1 MKRLK
6 SYRNSIIALLWISS
20 MSSLQAQTV
29 DALKVDTTQVDTA
42 KVELPWPRNLQ
53 ARLDSLVGSPML
65 QYTQLGLMVY
75 DLTDD
80 STLYVYNPRQTMRP
94 ASTMKLLTSITA
106 LDQLGGKYKFKTSLY
121 YTGSVKD
128 SVLVGDLYCVG
139 GMDPLFDKTD
149 MGAFAES
156 VKALGI
162 HTLRGKIVAVT
173 GFKDQDLLGEGWCWD
188 DDNPTL
194 TPLLIDK
201 KDEFVSRFTKQLNR
215 DSVLVDGSATN
226 GQLPKNA
233 LLLCTRSHELVD
245 VLEPM
250 MKNSD
255 NLYAESMFYQLAAAA
270 GASPAKAS
278 HARQQVIKTLSKAGV
293 RGQYKIADGSGLSL
307 YNYVT
312 PELLARLLIY
322 AYKKSSIIRDL
333 YVSLPIAGE
342 DGTLK
347 KRMKNGPAHI
357 NVRAKTGTVTGVSS
371 LAGYAVAANN
381 HMLVFSIINQ
391 GIMKAD
397 DGRNFQDKV
406 CNALCK

>member
-1 MKRLK
+1 MKK
-6 SYRNSIIALLWISS
+6 NYRNWILALLWMSS
-20 MSSLQAQTV
+20 IGSLQAQTA
-29 DALKVDTTQVDTA
+29 DMLAVDTTQVDTA
-42 KVELPWPRNLQ
+42 EVALPWPQNLQ
-53 ARLDSLVGSPML
+53 ARLDSLTKDRMFNS
-65 QYTQLGLMVY
+65 TQLGLMVY

-80 STLYVYNPRQTMRP
+80 STLYKFNPRQTMRP
-94 ASTMKLLTSITA
+94 ASTMKLLTSISA
-106 LDQLGGKYKFKTSLY
+106 LDHLGAKYDFRTSLY

-128 SVLVGDLYCVG
+128 SVLTGDLYCVG
-139 GMDPLFDKTD
+139 GMDPLFDTND
-149 MGAFAES
+149 MKAFAES

-162 HTLRGKIVAVT
+162 HTFRGKIVEVR
-173 GFKDQDLLGEGWCWD
+173 GFKDSDLLGEGWCWD

-194 TPLLIDK
+194 SPLLIDK
-201 KDEFVSRFTKQLNR
+201 KDEFASRLVQMLDK
-215 DSVLVDGSATN
+215 DSIFVDGPSTT
-226 GQLPKNA
+226 GTLPKNA
-233 LLLCTRSHELVD
+233 LLLCSRSHKLVD

-255 NLYAESMFYQLAAAA
+255 NLYAESMFYQLAAST

-278 HARQQVIKTLSKAGV
+278 HGRQMILKTLQNAGV
-293 RGQYKIADGSGLSL
+293 TGQYKIADGSGLSL

-312 PELLARLLIY
+312 PELLAKLLIY
-322 AYKKSSIIRDL
+322 AYRKSGIIRYL

-347 KRMKNGPAHI
+347 KRMKDSPAHL

-371 LAGYAVAANN
+371 LAGYALASNN

>member
-1 MKRLK
+1 MKK
-6 SYRNSIIALLWISS
+6 NYRNWIFALLWMSS
-20 MSSLQAQTV
+20 IGSLQAQTA
-29 DALKVDTTQVDTA
+29 DILTVDTTQVDTA
-42 KVELPWPRNLQ
+42 EVALPWPQNLQ
-53 ARLDSLVGSPML
+53 ARLDSLTKDRMFNS
-65 QYTQLGLMVY
+65 TQLGLMVY

-80 STLYVYNPRQTMRP
+80 STLYRFNARQTMRP
-94 ASTMKLLTSITA
+94 ASTMKLLTSISA
-106 LDQLGGKYKFKTSLY
+106 LDHLGARYDFRTSLY

-128 SVLVGDLYCVG
+128 SVLIGDLYCVG
-139 GMDPLFDKTD
+139 GMDPLFDTND
-149 MGAFAES
+149 MKAFTES
-156 VKALGI
+156 IKALGI
-162 HTLRGKIVAVT
+162 HTLRGKIVEVR
-173 GFKDQDLLGEGWCWD
+173 GFKDSDLLGEGWCWD

-194 TPLLIDK
+194 SPLLIDK
-201 KDEFVSRFTKQLNR
+201 KDEFASRLVQMLDK
-215 DSVLVDGSATN
+215 DSIFVDGPSTT
-226 GQLPKNA
+226 GTLPKDA
-233 LLLCTRSHELVD
+233 LLLCSRSHKLVD

-255 NLYAESMFYQLAAAA
+255 NLYAESMFYQLGAAT

-278 HARQQVIKTLSKAGV
+278 HGRQMILKTLQKAGV
-293 RGQYKIADGSGLSL
+293 TGQYKIADGSGLSL

-312 PELLARLLIY
+312 PELLAKLLIY
-322 AYKKSSIIRDL
+322 AYRKSAIIRNL

-347 KRMKNGPAHI
+347 KRMKDSPAHL

-371 LAGYAVAANN
+371 LAGYALASNN

-406 CNALCK
+406 CKALCK

>member
-1 MKRLK
+1 MKK
-6 SYRNSIIALLWISS
+6 NFRNWILALLWMSS
-20 MSSLQAQTV
+20 IGSLQAQTA
-29 DALKVDTTQVDTA
+29 DMLAVDTTQVDTA
-42 KVELPWPRNLQ
+42 EVALPWPQNIQ
-53 ARLDSLVGSPML
+53 ARLDSLTKDRMFNS
-65 QYTQLGLMVY
+65 TQLGLMVY

-80 STLYVYNPRQTMRP
+80 STLYRFNARQTMRP
-94 ASTMKLLTSITA
+94 ASTMKLLTSISA
-106 LDQLGGKYKFKTSLY
+106 LDHLGARYEFRTSLY

-128 SVLVGDLYCVG
+128 SVLTGDLYCVG
-139 GMDPLFDKTD
+139 GMDPLFDTSD
-149 MGAFAES
+149 MKAFAES
-156 VKALGI
+156 VRALGI
-162 HTLRGKIVAVT
+162 HTLRGKIVEVR
-173 GFKDQDLLGEGWCWD
+173 GFKDSDLLGEGWCWD

-194 TPLLIDK
+194 SPLLIEK
-201 KDEFVSRFTKQLNR
+201 KDEFASRLAQMLDK
-215 DSVLVDGSATN
+215 DSIFVDGPSTT
-226 GQLPKNA
+226 GTLPKSA
-233 LLLCTRSHELVD
+233 LLLCSRSHPLVD

-255 NLYAESMFYQLAAAA
+255 NLYAESMFYQLGAAT

-278 HARQQVIKTLSKAGV
+278 HGRQMILKTLKNAGV
-293 RGQYKIADGSGLSL
+293 TGQYKIADGSGLSL

-312 PELLARLLIY
+312 PELLAKLLVY
-322 AYKKSSIIRDL
+322 AYRKSGIIRYL

-347 KRMKNGPAHI
+347 KRMKDSPAHL

-371 LAGYAVAANN
+371 LAGYALASNN

-406 CNALCK
+406 CKALCK

>member
-1 MKRLK
+1 MKK
-6 SYRNSIIALLWISS
+6 NYKNWIFALLWMSS
-20 MSSLQAQTV
+20 IGSLQAQTA
-29 DALKVDTTQVDTA
+29 DMLAVDTTQVDTA
-42 KVELPWPRNLQ
+42 EVALPWPQNLQ
-53 ARLDSLVGSPML
+53 ARLDSLTKDRMFNS
-65 QYTQLGLMVY
+65 TQLGLMVY

-80 STLYVYNPRQTMRP
+80 STLYRFNARQTMRP
-94 ASTMKLLTSITA
+94 ASTMKLLTSISA
-106 LDQLGGKYKFKTSLY
+106 LDHLGAKYDFRTSLY

-128 SVLVGDLYCVG
+128 SVLTGDIYCVG
-139 GMDPLFDKTD
+139 GMDPLFDNSD
-149 MGAFAES
+149 MRAFAES
-156 VKALGI
+156 IKALGI
-162 HTLRGKIVAVT
+162 HTLRGKIVEVR
-173 GFKDQDLLGEGWCWD
+173 GFKDSDLLGEGWCWD

-194 TPLLIDK
+194 SPLLIEK
-201 KDEFVSRFTKQLNR
+201 KDEFASRLVQMLDK
-215 DSVLVDGSATN
+215 DSIFVDGPSTT
-226 GQLPKNA
+226 GTLPKDA
-233 LLLCTRSHELVD
+233 LLLCSRSHKLVD

-255 NLYAESMFYQLAAAA
+255 NLYAESMFYQLGAAT

-278 HARQQVIKTLSKAGV
+278 HGRQMILKTLQKAGV
-293 RGQYKIADGSGLSL
+293 TGQYKIADGSGLSL

-312 PELLARLLIY
+312 PELLAKLLIY
-322 AYKKSSIIRDL
+322 AYRKSAIIRNL

-347 KRMKNGPAHI
+347 KRMKDSPAHL

-371 LAGYAVAANN
+371 LAGYALAANN

-406 CNALCK
+406 CKALCK

>member
-1 MKRLK
+1 MG
-6 SYRNSIIALLWISS
+6 S
-20 MSSLQAQTV
+20 MQAQTADV
-29 DALKVDTTQVDTA
+29 LKVDTTQVDTA
-42 KVELPWPRNLQ
+42 KVELPWPQNLQ
-53 ARLDSLVGSPML
+53 ARLDTLVSSPML

-75 DLTDD
+75 DLTAD
-80 STLYVYNPRQTMRP
+80 STLYTFNPKQTMRP
-94 ASTMKLLTSITA
+94 ASTMKLLTSISA
-106 LDQLGGKYKFKTSLY
+106 LDQLGGKYEFKTSLY

-128 SVLVGDLYCVG
+128 SVLIGDLYCVG

-149 MGAFAES
+149 MAAFSES

-162 HTLRGKIVAVT
+162 HTFQGKIVAVT

-188 DDNPTL
+188 DDNPML
-194 TPLLIDK
+194 TPLLIEK
-201 KDEFVSRFTKQLNR
+201 KDEFISRFTKQLDM
-215 DSVLVDGSATN
+215 DSIYVDGPATN
-226 GQLPKNA
+226 GSLPKNA
-233 LLLCTRSHELVD
+233 LLLCTRSHQLVD

-270 GASPAKAS
+270 GACPAKAS
-278 HARQQVIKTLSKAGV
+278 HARQQVRKTLSRAGV
-293 RGQYKIADGSGLSL
+293 TGQYKIADGSGLSL

-312 PELLARLLIY
+312 PELLAKLLIY
-322 AYKKSSIIRDL
+322 AYRKTNIIRDL

-347 KRMKNGPAHI
+347 KRMKDGPAHI

>member
-1 MKRLK
+1 MKK
-6 SYRNSIIALLWISS
+6 NYRNWILALLWVSS
-20 MSSLQAQTV
+20 IGSLQAQTA
-29 DALKVDTTQVDTA
+29 DILTVDTTQVDTA
-42 KVELPWPRNLQ
+42 EVELPWPQNLQ
-53 ARLDSLVGSPML
+53 ARLDSLTKDRMFNS
-65 QYTQLGLMVY
+65 TQLGLMVY

-80 STLYVYNPRQTMRP
+80 STLYRFNARQTMRP
-94 ASTMKLLTSITA
+94 ASTMKLLTSISA
-106 LDQLGGKYKFKTSLY
+106 LDHLGARYDFRTSLY

-128 SVLVGDLYCVG
+128 SVLIGDLYCVG
-139 GMDPLFDKTD
+139 GMDPLFDTND
-149 MGAFAES
+149 MKAFAES
-156 VKALGI
+156 IKALGI
-162 HTLRGKIVAVT
+162 HTLRGKIVEVR
-173 GFKDQDLLGEGWCWD
+173 GFKDSDLLGEGWCWD

-194 TPLLIDK
+194 SPLLIEK
-201 KDEFVSRFTKQLNR
+201 KDEFASRLVQMLDK
-215 DSVLVDGSATN
+215 DSIFVDGPSTT
-226 GQLPKNA
+226 GTLSKDA
-233 LLLCTRSHELVD
+233 LLLCSRSHKLVD

-255 NLYAESMFYQLAAAA
+255 NLYAESMFYQLAAST

-278 HARQQVIKTLSKAGV
+278 HGRQMILKTLQKAGV
-293 RGQYKIADGSGLSL
+293 TGQYKIADGSGLSL

-312 PELLARLLIY
+312 PELLAKLLIY
-322 AYKKSSIIRDL
+322 AYRKSGIIRYL

-347 KRMKNGPAHI
+347 KRMKDSPAHL

-371 LAGYAVAANN
+371 LAGYALAANN

-406 CNALCK
+406 CKALCK

>member
-1 MKRLK
+1 MKK
-6 SYRNSIIALLWISS
+6 NYRNWIFALLWMSS
-20 MSSLQAQTV
+20 IGSLQAQTA
-29 DALKVDTTQVDTA
+29 DMLAVDTTQVDTA
-42 KVELPWPRNLQ
+42 EVALPWPQNIQ
-53 ARLDSLVGSPML
+53 ARLDSLTKDRMFNS
-65 QYTQLGLMVY
+65 TQLGLMVY

-80 STLYVYNPRQTMRP
+80 STLYRFNARQTMRP
-94 ASTMKLLTSITA
+94 ASTMKLLTSISA
-106 LDQLGGKYKFKTSLY
+106 LDHLGGRYDFRTSLY

-128 SVLVGDLYCVG
+128 SVLIGDLYCVG
-139 GMDPLFDKTD
+139 GMDPLFDTND
-149 MGAFAES
+149 MKAFAES
-156 VKALGI
+156 IKALGI
-162 HTLRGKIVAVT
+162 HTLRGKIVEVR
-173 GFKDQDLLGEGWCWD
+173 GFKDSDLLGEGWCWD

-194 TPLLIDK
+194 SPLLIDK
-201 KDEFVSRFTKQLNR
+201 KDEFASRLAQMLDK
-215 DSVLVDGSATN
+215 DSIFVDGPSTT
-226 GQLPKNA
+226 GTLPKSA
-233 LLLCTRSHELVD
+233 LLLCSRSHPLVD

-255 NLYAESMFYQLAAAA
+255 NLYAESMFYQLAAST

-278 HARQQVIKTLSKAGV
+278 HGRQMILKTLQKAGV
-293 RGQYKIADGSGLSL
+293 TGQYKIADGSGLSL

-312 PELLARLLIY
+312 PELLAKLLIY
-322 AYKKSSIIRDL
+322 AYRKSGIIRYL

-347 KRMKNGPAHI
+347 KRMKDSPAHL

-371 LAGYAVAANN
+371 LAGYALAANN

-406 CNALCK
+406 CKALCK

>member
-1 MKRLK
+1 MKK
-6 SYRNSIIALLWISS
+6 NFRNWIFALLWMSS
-20 MSSLQAQTV
+20 IGSLQAQTA
-29 DALKVDTTQVDTA
+29 DMLAVDTTQVDTA
-42 KVELPWPRNLQ
+42 EVALPWPQNIQ
-53 ARLDSLVGSPML
+53 ARLDSLTKDRMFNS
-65 QYTQLGLMVY
+65 TQLGLMVY

-80 STLYVYNPRQTMRP
+80 STLYRFNARQTMRP
-94 ASTMKLLTSITA
+94 ASTMKLLTSISA
-106 LDQLGGKYKFKTSLY
+106 LDHLGARYEFRTSLY

-128 SVLVGDLYCVG
+128 SVLTGDLYCVG
-139 GMDPLFDKTD
+139 GMDPLFDTSD
-149 MGAFAES
+149 MKAFSES
-156 VKALGI
+156 VRALGI
-162 HTLRGKIVAVT
+162 HTLRGKIVEVR
-173 GFKDQDLLGEGWCWD
+173 GFKDSDLLGEGWCWD

-194 TPLLIDK
+194 SPLLIDK
-201 KDEFVSRFTKQLNR
+201 KDEFASRLAQMLDK
-215 DSVLVDGSATN
+215 DSIFVDGPSTT
-226 GQLPKNA
+226 GTLPKNA
-233 LLLCTRSHELVD
+233 LLLCSRSHPLVD

-255 NLYAESMFYQLAAAA
+255 NLYAESMFYQLGAST

-278 HARQQVIKTLSKAGV
+278 HGRQMILKTLKNAGV
-293 RGQYKIADGSGLSL
+293 TGQYKIADGSGLSL

-312 PELLARLLIY
+312 PELLAKLLIY
-322 AYKKSSIIRDL
+322 AYRKSGIIRYL

-347 KRMKNGPAHI
+347 KRMKDSPAHL

-371 LAGYAVAANN
+371 LAGYALASNN

-406 CNALCK
+406 CKALCK

>member
-1 MKRLK
+1 MKK
-6 SYRNSIIALLWISS
+6 NYRNWILALLWVSS
-20 MSSLQAQTV
+20 IGSLQAQTA
-29 DALKVDTTQVDTA
+29 DILTVDTTQVDTA
-42 KVELPWPRNLQ
+42 EVELPWPQNLQ
-53 ARLDSLVGSPML
+53 ARLDSLTKDRMFNS
-65 QYTQLGLMVY
+65 TQLGLMVY

-80 STLYVYNPRQTMRP
+80 STLYRFNARQTMRP
-94 ASTMKLLTSITA
+94 ASTMKLLTSISA
-106 LDQLGGKYKFKTSLY
+106 LDHLGARYDFRTSLY

-128 SVLVGDLYCVG
+128 SVLIGDLYCVG
-139 GMDPLFDKTD
+139 GMDPLFDTND
-149 MGAFAES
+149 MKAFTES
-156 VKALGI
+156 IKALGI
-162 HTLRGKIVAVT
+162 HTLRGKIVEVR
-173 GFKDQDLLGEGWCWD
+173 GFKDSDLLGEGWCWD

-194 TPLLIDK
+194 SPLLIDK
-201 KDEFVSRFTKQLNR
+201 KDEFASRLVQMLDK
-215 DSVLVDGSATN
+215 DSIFVDGPSTT
-226 GQLPKNA
+226 GTLPKDA
-233 LLLCTRSHELVD
+233 LLLCSRSHKLVD

-255 NLYAESMFYQLAAAA
+255 NLYAESMFYQLGAAT

-278 HARQQVIKTLSKAGV
+278 HGRQMILKTLQKAGV
-293 RGQYKIADGSGLSL
+293 TGQYKIADGSGLSL

-312 PELLARLLIY
+312 PELLAKLLIY
-322 AYKKSSIIRDL
+322 AYRKSGIIRYL

-347 KRMKNGPAHI
+347 KRMKESPAHL

-371 LAGYAVAANN
+371 LAGYALAANN

-406 CNALCK
+406 CKALCK

>member
-1 MKRLK
+1 MKK
-6 SYRNSIIALLWISS
+6 NFRNWIFALLWMSS
-20 MSSLQAQTV
+20 IGSLQAQTA
-29 DALKVDTTQVDTA
+29 DMLAVDTTQVDTA
-42 KVELPWPRNLQ
+42 EVALPWPQNIQ
-53 ARLDSLVGSPML
+53 ARLDSLTKDRMFNS
-65 QYTQLGLMVY
+65 TQLGLMVY

-80 STLYVYNPRQTMRP
+80 STLYRFNARQTMRP
-94 ASTMKLLTSITA
+94 ASTMKLLTSISA
-106 LDQLGGKYKFKTSLY
+106 LDHLGARYEFRTSLY

-128 SVLVGDLYCVG
+128 SVLTGDLYCVG
-139 GMDPLFDKTD
+139 GMDPLFDTSD
-149 MGAFAES
+149 MKAFSES
-156 VKALGI
+156 VRALGI
-162 HTLRGKIVAVT
+162 HTLRGKIVEVR
-173 GFKDQDLLGEGWCWD
+173 GFKDSDLLGEGWCWD

-194 TPLLIDK
+194 SPLLIDK
-201 KDEFVSRFTKQLNR
+201 KDEFASRLAQMLDK
-215 DSVLVDGSATN
+215 DSIFVDGPSTT
-226 GQLPKNA
+226 GTLPKNA
-233 LLLCTRSHELVD
+233 LLLCSRSHQLVD

-255 NLYAESMFYQLAAAA
+255 NLYAESMFYQLGAAT

-278 HARQQVIKTLSKAGV
+278 HGRQMILKTLKNAGV
-293 RGQYKIADGSGLSL
+293 TGQYKIADGSGLSL

-312 PELLARLLIY
+312 PELLAKLLIY
-322 AYKKSSIIRDL
+322 AYRKSGIIRYL

-347 KRMKNGPAHI
+347 KRMNDSPAHL

-371 LAGYAVAANN
+371 LAGYALAANN

-406 CNALCK
+406 CKALCK

>member
-1 MKRLK
+1 MKK
-6 SYRNSIIALLWISS
+6 NFRNWIFALLWMSS
-20 MSSLQAQTV
+20 IGSLQAQTA
-29 DALKVDTTQVDTA
+29 DMLAVDTTQVDTA
-42 KVELPWPRNLQ
+42 EVALPWPQNIQ
-53 ARLDSLVGSPML
+53 ARLDSLTKDRMFNS
-65 QYTQLGLMVY
+65 TQLGLMVY

-80 STLYVYNPRQTMRP
+80 STLYRFNARQTMRP
-94 ASTMKLLTSITA
+94 ASTMKLLTSISA
-106 LDQLGGKYKFKTSLY
+106 LDHLGARYEFRTSLY

-128 SVLVGDLYCVG
+128 SVLTGDLYCVG
-139 GMDPLFDKTD
+139 GMDPLFDTSD
-149 MGAFAES
+149 MKAFVES

-162 HTLRGKIVAVT
+162 HTLRGKIVEVR
-173 GFKDQDLLGEGWCWD
+173 GFKDSDLLGEGWCWD

-194 TPLLIDK
+194 SPLLIDK
-201 KDEFVSRFTKQLNR
+201 KDEFASRLAQMLDK
-215 DSVLVDGSATN
+215 DSIFVDGPSTT
-226 GQLPKNA
+226 GTLPKSA
-233 LLLCTRSHELVD
+233 LLLCSRSHQLVD

-255 NLYAESMFYQLAAAA
+255 NLYAESMFYQLGAAT

-278 HARQQVIKTLSKAGV
+278 HGRQMILKTLKNAGV
-293 RGQYKIADGSGLSL
+293 TGQYKIADGSGLSL

-312 PELLARLLIY
+312 PELLAKLLIY
-322 AYKKSSIIRDL
+322 AYRKSGIIRYL

-347 KRMKNGPAHI
+347 KRMKDSPAHL

-371 LAGYAVAANN
+371 LAGYALAANN

-406 CNALCK
+406 CKALCK

>member
-1 MKRLK
+1 MKK
-6 SYRNSIIALLWISS
+6 NYRNWILALLWMSS
-20 MSSLQAQTV
+20 IGSLQAQTA
-29 DALKVDTTQVDTA
+29 DMLAVDTTQVDTA
-42 KVELPWPRNLQ
+42 EVALPWPQNLQ
-53 ARLDSLVGSPML
+53 ARLDSLTKDRMFNS
-65 QYTQLGLMVY
+65 TQLGLMVY

-80 STLYVYNPRQTMRP
+80 STLYKFNPRQTMRP
-94 ASTMKLLTSITA
+94 ASTMKLLTSISA
-106 LDQLGGKYKFKTSLY
+106 LDHLGAKYDFRTSLY

-128 SVLVGDLYCVG
+128 SVLTGDLYCVG
-139 GMDPLFDKTD
+139 GMDPLFDTND
-149 MGAFAES
+149 MKAFAES

-162 HTLRGKIVAVT
+162 HTFRGKIVEVR
-173 GFKDQDLLGEGWCWD
+173 GFKDSDLLGEGWCWD

-194 TPLLIDK
+194 SPLLIDK
-201 KDEFVSRFTKQLNR
+201 KDEFANR
-215 DSVLVDGSATN
+215 LVQMLDKDSIFVDGPATT
-226 GQLPKNA
+226 GTLPKNA
-233 LLLCTRSHELVD
+233 LLLCSRSHKLVD

-255 NLYAESMFYQLAAAA
+255 NLYAESMFYQLAAST

-278 HARQQVIKTLSKAGV
+278 HGRQMILKTLQNAGV
-293 RGQYKIADGSGLSL
+293 TGQYKIADGSGLSL

-312 PELLARLLIY
+312 PELLAKLLIY
-322 AYKKSSIIRDL
+322 AYRKSGIIRYL

-347 KRMKNGPAHI
+347 KRMKDSPAHL

-371 LAGYAVAANN
+371 LAGYALASNN

>member
-1 MKRLK
+1 MKN
-6 SYRNSIIALLWISS
+6 YRNWIFALLWMSS
-20 MSSLQAQTV
+20 IGSLQAQTA
-29 DALKVDTTQVDTA
+29 DMLAVDTTQVDTA
-42 KVELPWPRNLQ
+42 EVALPWPQNLQ
-53 ARLDSLVGSPML
+53 ARLDSLTKDRMFNS
-65 QYTQLGLMVY
+65 TQLGLMVY

-80 STLYVYNPRQTMRP
+80 STLYRFSARQTMRP
-94 ASTMKLLTSITA
+94 ASTMKLLTSISA
-106 LDQLGGKYKFKTSLY
+106 LDHLGAKYDFRTSLY

-128 SVLVGDLYCVG
+128 SVLTGDIYCVG
-139 GMDPLFDKTD
+139 GMDPLFDTSD
-149 MGAFAES
+149 MRAFAES
-156 VKALGI
+156 IKALGI
-162 HTLRGKIVAVT
+162 HTLRGKIVEVR
-173 GFKDQDLLGEGWCWD
+173 GFKDSDLLGEGWCWD

-194 TPLLIDK
+194 SPLLIDK
-201 KDEFVSRFTKQLNR
+201 KDEFASRLVQMLDK
-215 DSVLVDGSATN
+215 DSIFVDGPSTT
-226 GQLPKNA
+226 GTLPKDA
-233 LLLCTRSHELVD
+233 LLLCSRSHKLVD

-255 NLYAESMFYQLAAAA
+255 NLYAESMFYQLGAAT

-278 HARQQVIKTLSKAGV
+278 HGRQMILKTLQKAGV
-293 RGQYKIADGSGLSL
+293 TGQYKIADGSGLSL

-312 PELLARLLIY
+312 PELLAKLLIY
-322 AYKKSSIIRDL
+322 AYRKSAIIRNL

-347 KRMKNGPAHI
+347 KRMKDCPAHL

-371 LAGYAVAANN
+371 LAGYALASNN

-406 CNALCK
+406 CKALCK

>member
-1 MKRLK
+1 MKK
-6 SYRNSIIALLWISS
+6 NFRNWIFALLWMSS
-20 MSSLQAQTV
+20 IGSLQAQTA
-29 DALKVDTTQVDTA
+29 DMLAVDTTQVDTA
-42 KVELPWPRNLQ
+42 KVALPWPQNIQ
-53 ARLDSLVGSPML
+53 ARLDSLTKDRMFNS
-65 QYTQLGLMVY
+65 TQLGLMVY

-80 STLYVYNPRQTMRP
+80 STLYRFNARQTMRP
-94 ASTMKLLTSITA
+94 ASTMKLLTSISA
-106 LDQLGGKYKFKTSLY
+106 LDHLGARYEFRTSLY

-128 SVLVGDLYCVG
+128 SVLTGDLYCVG
-139 GMDPLFDKTD
+139 GMDPLFDTSD
-149 MGAFAES
+149 MKAFSES
-156 VKALGI
+156 VRALGI
-162 HTLRGKIVAVT
+162 HTLRGKIVEVR
-173 GFKDQDLLGEGWCWD
+173 GFKDSDLLGEGWCWD

-194 TPLLIDK
+194 SPLLIDK
-201 KDEFVSRFTKQLNR
+201 KDEFASRLAQMLDK
-215 DSVLVDGSATN
+215 DSIFVDGLSTT
-226 GQLPKNA
+226 GTLPKSA
-233 LLLCTRSHELVD
+233 LLLCSRSHQLVD

-255 NLYAESMFYQLAAAA
+255 NLYAESMFYQLGAAT

-278 HARQQVIKTLSKAGV
+278 HGRQMILKTLKNAGV
-293 RGQYKIADGSGLSL
+293 TGQYKIADGSGLSL

-312 PELLARLLIY
+312 PELLAKLLIY
-322 AYKKSSIIRDL
+322 AYRKSGIIRYL

-347 KRMKNGPAHI
+347 KRMKDSPAHL

-371 LAGYAVAANN
+371 LAGYALAANN

-406 CNALCK
+406 CKALCK

>member
-1 MKRLK
+1 
-6 SYRNSIIALLWISS
+6 
-20 MSSLQAQTV
+20 
-29 DALKVDTTQVDTA
+29 
-42 KVELPWPRNLQ
+42 
-53 ARLDSLVGSPML
+53 
-65 QYTQLGLMVY
+65 
-75 DLTDD
+75 
-80 STLYVYNPRQTMRP
+80 
-94 ASTMKLLTSITA
+94 MKLLTSISA
-106 LDQLGGKYKFKTSLY
+106 LDQLGGKYAFKTSLY
-121 YTGSVKD
+121 YTGNVND

-149 MGAFAES
+149 MAAFAES

-162 HTLRGKIVAVT
+162 HTFRGKIIAVT
-173 GFKDQDLLGEGWCWD
+173 DFKDQDLLGEGWCWD

-194 TPLLIDK
+194 TPLLIEK
-201 KDEFVSRFTKQLNR
+201 KDEFVSRFSKQLDK
-215 DSVLVDGSATN
+215 DSIYVDGPATT
-226 GQLPKNA
+226 GTLPKNA
-233 LLLCTRSHELVD
+233 LLLCTRSHQLVD

-255 NLYAESMFYQLAAAA
+255 NLYAESMFYQLASAA
-270 GASPAKAS
+270 GAHPAKAS
-278 HARQQVIKTLSKAGV
+278 HARNQVKKTLSRAGV
-293 RGQYKIADGSGLSL
+293 TGQYKIADGSGLSL

-312 PELLARLLIY
+312 PLLLTKLLIY
-322 AYKKSSIIRDL
+322 AYRKPGIIRDL

-347 KRMKNGPAHI
+347 KRMKDSPAHI

-406 CNALCK
+406 CTALCK

>member
-1 MKRLK
+1 MKK
-6 SYRNSIIALLWISS
+6 NYRNWILALLWMSS
-20 MSSLQAQTV
+20 IGSLQAQTA
-29 DALKVDTTQVDTA
+29 DMLAVDTTQVDTA
-42 KVELPWPRNLQ
+42 EVELPWPQNLQ
-53 ARLDSLVGSPML
+53 ARLDSLTKDRMFNS
-65 QYTQLGLMVY
+65 TQLGLMVY

-80 STLYVYNPRQTMRP
+80 STLYRFNARQTMRP
-94 ASTMKLLTSITA
+94 ASTMKLLTSISA
-106 LDQLGGKYKFKTSLY
+106 LDHLGARYDFRTSLY

-128 SVLVGDLYCVG
+128 SVLIGDLYCVG
-139 GMDPLFDKTD
+139 GMDPLFDTND
-149 MGAFAES
+149 MKAFTES
-156 VKALGI
+156 IKALGI
-162 HTLRGKIVAVT
+162 HTLRGKIVEVR
-173 GFKDQDLLGEGWCWD
+173 GFKDSDLLGEGWCWD

-194 TPLLIDK
+194 SPLLIDK
-201 KDEFVSRFTKQLNR
+201 KDEFASRLVQMLDK
-215 DSVLVDGSATN
+215 DSIFVDGPSTT
-226 GQLPKNA
+226 GTLPKDA
-233 LLLCTRSHELVD
+233 LLLCSRSHKLVD

-255 NLYAESMFYQLAAAA
+255 NLYAESMFYQLGAAT

-278 HARQQVIKTLSKAGV
+278 HGRQMILKTLQKAGV
-293 RGQYKIADGSGLSL
+293 TGQYKIADGSGLSL

-312 PELLARLLIY
+312 PELLAKLLIY
-322 AYKKSSIIRDL
+322 AYRKSAIIRNL

-347 KRMKNGPAHI
+347 KRMKDSPAHL

-371 LAGYAVAANN
+371 LAGYALAANN

-406 CNALCK
+406 CKALCK

>member
-1 MKRLK
+1 MKK
-6 SYRNSIIALLWISS
+6 NFRNWIFALLWMSS
-20 MSSLQAQTV
+20 IGSLQAQTA
-29 DALKVDTTQVDTA
+29 DMLAVDTTQVDTA
-42 KVELPWPRNLQ
+42 EVALPWPQNIQ
-53 ARLDSLVGSPML
+53 ARLDSLTKDRMFNS
-65 QYTQLGLMVY
+65 TQLGLMVY

-80 STLYVYNPRQTMRP
+80 STLYRFNARQTMRP
-94 ASTMKLLTSITA
+94 ASTMKLLTSISA
-106 LDQLGGKYKFKTSLY
+106 LDHLGARYEFRTSLY

-128 SVLVGDLYCVG
+128 SVLTGDLYCVG
-139 GMDPLFDKTD
+139 GMDPLFDTSD
-149 MGAFAES
+149 MKAFSES
-156 VKALGI
+156 VRALGI
-162 HTLRGKIVAVT
+162 HTLRGKIVEVR
-173 GFKDQDLLGEGWCWD
+173 GFKDSDLLGEGWCWD

-194 TPLLIDK
+194 SPLLIDK
-201 KDEFVSRFTKQLNR
+201 KDEFASRLAQMLDK
-215 DSVLVDGSATN
+215 DSIFVDGPSTT
-226 GQLPKNA
+226 GTLPKNA
-233 LLLCTRSHELVD
+233 LLLCSRSHPLVD

-255 NLYAESMFYQLAAAA
+255 NLYAESIFYQLGAAT

-278 HARQQVIKTLSKAGV
+278 HGRQMILKTLKNAGV
-293 RGQYKIADGSGLSL
+293 TGQYKIADGSGLSL

-312 PELLARLLIY
+312 PELLAKLLIY
-322 AYKKSSIIRDL
+322 AYRKSGIIRYL

-347 KRMKNGPAHI
+347 KRMNDSPAHL

-371 LAGYAVAANN
+371 LAGYALAANN

-406 CNALCK
+406 CKALCK

>member
-1 MKRLK
+1 MKK
-6 SYRNSIIALLWISS
+6 NFRNWIFALLWMSS
-20 MSSLQAQTV
+20 IGSLQAQTA
-29 DALKVDTTQVDTA
+29 DMLAVDTTQVDTA
-42 KVELPWPRNLQ
+42 EVALPWPQNIQ
-53 ARLDSLVGSPML
+53 ARLDSLTKDRMFNS
-65 QYTQLGLMVY
+65 TQLGLMVY

-80 STLYVYNPRQTMRP
+80 STLYRFNARQTMRP
-94 ASTMKLLTSITA
+94 ASTMKLLTSISA
-106 LDQLGGKYKFKTSLY
+106 LDHLGARYEFRTSLY

-128 SVLVGDLYCVG
+128 SVLTGDLYCVG
-139 GMDPLFDKTD
+139 GMDPLFDTSD
-149 MGAFAES
+149 MKAFSES
-156 VKALGI
+156 VRALGI
-162 HTLRGKIVAVT
+162 HTLRGKIVEVR
-173 GFKDQDLLGEGWCWD
+173 GFKDSDLLGEGWCWD

-194 TPLLIDK
+194 SPLLIDK
-201 KDEFVSRFTKQLNR
+201 KDEFASRLAQMLDK
-215 DSVLVDGSATN
+215 DSIFVDGPSTT
-226 GQLPKNA
+226 GTLPKNA
-233 LLLCTRSHELVD
+233 LLLCSRSHQLVD

-255 NLYAESMFYQLAAAA
+255 NLYAESMFYQLGAAT

-278 HARQQVIKTLSKAGV
+278 HGRQMILKTLKNAGV
-293 RGQYKIADGSGLSL
+293 TGQYKIADGSGLSL

-312 PELLARLLIY
+312 PELLAKLLIY
-322 AYKKSSIIRDL
+322 AYRKSGIIRYL

-347 KRMKNGPAHI
+347 KRMKDSPAHL

-371 LAGYAVAANN
+371 LAGYALAANN

-406 CNALCK
+406 CKALCK

>member
-1 MKRLK
+1 MKK
-6 SYRNSIIALLWISS
+6 NFRNWIFALLWMSS
-20 MSSLQAQTV
+20 IGSLQAQTADMLV
-29 DALKVDTTQVDTA
+29 VDTTQVDTA
-42 KVELPWPRNLQ
+42 EVALPWPQNIQ
-53 ARLDSLVGSPML
+53 ARLDSLTKDRMFNS
-65 QYTQLGLMVY
+65 TQLGLMVY

-80 STLYVYNPRQTMRP
+80 STLYRFNARQTMRP
-94 ASTMKLLTSITA
+94 ASTMKLLTSISA
-106 LDQLGGKYKFKTSLY
+106 LDHLGARYEFRTSLY

-128 SVLVGDLYCVG
+128 SVLTGDLYCVG
-139 GMDPLFDKTD
+139 GMDPLFDTSD
-149 MGAFAES
+149 MKAFSES
-156 VKALGI
+156 VRAFGI
-162 HTLRGKIVAVT
+162 HTLRGKIVEVR
-173 GFKDQDLLGEGWCWD
+173 GFKDSDLLGEGWCWD

-194 TPLLIDK
+194 SPLLIDK
-201 KDEFVSRFTKQLNR
+201 KDEFASRLAQMLDK
-215 DSVLVDGSATN
+215 DSIFVDGPSTT
-226 GQLPKNA
+226 GTLPKNA
-233 LLLCTRSHELVD
+233 LLLCSRSHPLVD

-255 NLYAESMFYQLAAAA
+255 NLYAESMFYQLGAAT

-278 HARQQVIKTLSKAGV
+278 HGRQMILKTLKNAGV
-293 RGQYKIADGSGLSL
+293 TGQYKIADGSGLSL

-312 PELLARLLIY
+312 PELLAKLLIY
-322 AYKKSSIIRDL
+322 AYRKSGIIRYL

-347 KRMKNGPAHI
+347 KRMKDSPAHL

-371 LAGYAVAANN
+371 LAGYALAANN

-406 CNALCK
+406 CKALCK

>member
-1 MKRLK
+1 MKK
-6 SYRNSIIALLWISS
+6 NYRNWILALLWMSS
-20 MSSLQAQTV
+20 IGSLQAQTA
-29 DALKVDTTQVDTA
+29 DILTVDTTQVDTA
-42 KVELPWPRNLQ
+42 EVELPWPQNLQ
-53 ARLDSLVGSPML
+53 ARLDSLTKDRMFNS
-65 QYTQLGLMVY
+65 TQLGLMVY

-80 STLYVYNPRQTMRP
+80 STLYRFNARQTMRP
-94 ASTMKLLTSITA
+94 ASTMKLLTSISA
-106 LDQLGGKYKFKTSLY
+106 LDHLGARYDFRTSLY

-128 SVLVGDLYCVG
+128 SVLIGDLYCVG
-139 GMDPLFDKTD
+139 GMDPLFDTND
-149 MGAFAES
+149 MKAFTES
-156 VKALGI
+156 IKALGI
-162 HTLRGKIVAVT
+162 HTLRGKIVEVR
-173 GFKDQDLLGEGWCWD
+173 GFKDSDLLGEGWCWD

-194 TPLLIDK
+194 SPLLIEK
-201 KDEFVSRFTKQLNR
+201 KDEFASRLVQMLDK
-215 DSVLVDGSATN
+215 DSIFVDGPATI
-226 GQLPKNA
+226 GSLPKNA
-233 LLLCTRSHELVD
+233 LLLCSRSHKLVD

-255 NLYAESMFYQLAAAA
+255 NLYAESMFYQLAAST

-278 HARQQVIKTLSKAGV
+278 HGRQMILKTLQKAGV
-293 RGQYKIADGSGLSL
+293 TGQYKIADGSGLSL

-312 PELLARLLIY
+312 PELLAKLLIY
-322 AYKKSSIIRDL
+322 AYRKSGIIRYL

-347 KRMKNGPAHI
+347 KRMKDSPAHL

-371 LAGYAVAANN
+371 LAGYALAANN

-406 CNALCK
+406 CKALCK

>member
-1 MKRLK
+1 MKK
-6 SYRNSIIALLWISS
+6 NFRNWIFALLWMSS
-20 MSSLQAQTV
+20 IGSLQAQTA
-29 DALKVDTTQVDTA
+29 DMLAVDTTQVDTA
-42 KVELPWPRNLQ
+42 EVALPWPQNIQ
-53 ARLDSLVGSPML
+53 ARLDSLTKDRMFNS
-65 QYTQLGLMVY
+65 TQLGLMVY

-80 STLYVYNPRQTMRP
+80 STLYLFNARQTMRP
-94 ASTMKLLTSITA
+94 ASTMKLLTSISA
-106 LDQLGGKYKFKTSLY
+106 LDHLGARYEFRTSLY

-128 SVLVGDLYCVG
+128 SVLTGDLYCVG
-139 GMDPLFDKTD
+139 GMDPLFDTND
-149 MGAFAES
+149 MKAFSES
-156 VKALGI
+156 VRALGI
-162 HTLRGKIVAVT
+162 HTLRGKIVEVR
-173 GFKDQDLLGEGWCWD
+173 GFKDSDLLGEGWCWD

-194 TPLLIDK
+194 SPLLIDK
-201 KDEFVSRFTKQLNR
+201 KDEFASRLAQMLDK
-215 DSVLVDGSATN
+215 DSIFVDGPSTT
-226 GQLPKNA
+226 GTLPKSA
-233 LLLCTRSHELVD
+233 LLLCSRSHPLVD

-255 NLYAESMFYQLAAAA
+255 NLYAESMFYQLGAAT

-278 HARQQVIKTLSKAGV
+278 HGRQMILKTLKNAGV
-293 RGQYKIADGSGLSL
+293 TGQYKIADGSGLSL

-312 PELLARLLIY
+312 PELLAKLLIY
-322 AYKKSSIIRDL
+322 AYRKSGIIRYL

-347 KRMKNGPAHI
+347 KRMNDSPAHL

-371 LAGYAVAANN
+371 LAGYALAANN

-406 CNALCK
+406 CKALCK

>member
-1 MKRLK
+1 MKK
-6 SYRNSIIALLWISS
+6 FYRNWILALLWMSS
-20 MSSLQAQTV
+20 IGSLQAQTA
-29 DALKVDTTQVDTA
+29 DMLSVDTTQVDTA
-42 KVELPWPRNLQ
+42 EVALPWPQNLQ
-53 ARLDSLVGSPML
+53 TRLDSLTKDRMFNS
-65 QYTQLGLMVY
+65 TQLGLMVY

-80 STLYVYNPRQTMRP
+80 STLYKFNPRQTMRP
-94 ASTMKLLTSITA
+94 ASTMKLLTSISA
-106 LDQLGGKYKFKTSLY
+106 LDHLGAKYDFRTSLY

-128 SVLVGDLYCVG
+128 SVLTGDLYCVG
-139 GMDPLFDKTD
+139 GMDPLFDTND
-149 MGAFAES
+149 MKAFAES
-156 VKALGI
+156 VRALGI
-162 HTLRGKIVAVT
+162 HTFRGKIVEVR
-173 GFKDQDLLGEGWCWD
+173 GFKDSDLLGEGWCWD

-194 TPLLIDK
+194 SPLLIDK
-201 KDEFVSRFTKQLNR
+201 KDEFASRLVQMLDK
-215 DSVLVDGSATN
+215 DSIFVDGPAAT
-226 GQLPKNA
+226 GTLPKNA
-233 LLLCTRSHELVD
+233 LLLCSRSHKLVD

-255 NLYAESMFYQLAAAA
+255 NLYAESMFYQLAAST

-278 HARQQVIKTLSKAGV
+278 HGRQMILKTLQNAGV
-293 RGQYKIADGSGLSL
+293 TGQYKIADGSGLSL

-312 PELLARLLIY
+312 PELLAKLLIY
-322 AYKKSSIIRDL
+322 AYRKSGIIRYL

-347 KRMKNGPAHI
+347 KRMKDSSAHL

-371 LAGYAVAANN
+371 LAGYALASNN

>member
-1 MKRLK
+1 MKK
-6 SYRNSIIALLWISS
+6 NYRNWIFALLWMSS
-20 MSSLQAQTV
+20 IGSLQAQTA
-29 DALKVDTTQVDTA
+29 DMLAVDTTQVDTA
-42 KVELPWPRNLQ
+42 EVALPWPQNLQ
-53 ARLDSLVGSPML
+53 ARLDSLTKDRMFNS
-65 QYTQLGLMVY
+65 TQLGLMVY

-80 STLYVYNPRQTMRP
+80 STLYRFNARQTMRP
-94 ASTMKLLTSITA
+94 ASTMKLLTSISA
-106 LDQLGGKYKFKTSLY
+106 LDHLGAKYDFRTSLY

-128 SVLVGDLYCVG
+128 SVLTGDIYCVG
-139 GMDPLFDKTD
+139 GMDPLFDTSD
-149 MGAFAES
+149 MRAFAES
-156 VKALGI
+156 IKALGI
-162 HTLRGKIVAVT
+162 HTLRGKIVEVR
-173 GFKDQDLLGEGWCWD
+173 GFKDSDLLGEGWCWD

-194 TPLLIDK
+194 SPLLIDK
-201 KDEFVSRFTKQLNR
+201 KDEFSSRLVQMLDK
-215 DSVLVDGSATN
+215 DSIFVDGPSTT
-226 GQLPKNA
+226 GTLPKDA
-233 LLLCTRSHELVD
+233 LLLCSRSHKLVD

-255 NLYAESMFYQLAAAA
+255 NLYAESMFYQLGAAT

-278 HARQQVIKTLSKAGV
+278 HGRQMILKTLQKAGV
-293 RGQYKIADGSGLSL
+293 TGQYKIADGSGLSL

-312 PELLARLLIY
+312 PELLAKLLIY
-322 AYKKSSIIRDL
+322 AYRKSAIIRNL

-347 KRMKNGPAHI
+347 KRMKDSPAHL

-371 LAGYAVAANN
+371 LAGYALASNN

-406 CNALCK
+406 CKALCK

>member
-1 MKRLK
+1 MKK
-6 SYRNSIIALLWISS
+6 FYRNWILALLWMSS
-20 MSSLQAQTV
+20 IGSLQAQTA
-29 DALKVDTTQVDTA
+29 DMLSVDTTQVDTA
-42 KVELPWPRNLQ
+42 EVALPWPQNLQ
-53 ARLDSLVGSPML
+53 ARLDSLTKDRMFNS
-65 QYTQLGLMVY
+65 TQLGLMVY

-80 STLYVYNPRQTMRP
+80 STLYKFNPRQTMRP
-94 ASTMKLLTSITA
+94 ASTMKLLTSISA
-106 LDQLGGKYKFKTSLY
+106 LDHLGARYDIRTSLY

-128 SVLVGDLYCVG
+128 SVLTGDLYCVG
-139 GMDPLFDKTD
+139 GMDPLFDTND
-149 MGAFAES
+149 MKAFAES

-162 HTLRGKIVAVT
+162 HTFRGKIVEVR
-173 GFKDQDLLGEGWCWD
+173 GFKDSDLLGEGWCWD

-194 TPLLIDK
+194 SPLLIDK
-201 KDEFVSRFTKQLNR
+201 KDEFASRLVQMLDK
-215 DSVLVDGSATN
+215 DSIFVDGPSTT
-226 GQLPKNA
+226 GTLPKNA
-233 LLLCTRSHELVD
+233 LLLCSRSHKLVD

-255 NLYAESMFYQLAAAA
+255 NLYAESMFYQLAAST

-278 HARQQVIKTLSKAGV
+278 HGRQMILKTLQNAGV
-293 RGQYKIADGSGLSL
+293 TGQYKIADGSGLSL

-312 PELLARLLIY
+312 PELLAKLLIY
-322 AYKKSSIIRDL
+322 AYRKSGIIRYL

-347 KRMKNGPAHI
+347 KRMKDSPAHL

-371 LAGYAVAANN
+371 LAGYALASNN

>member
-1 MKRLK
+1 MKK
-6 SYRNSIIALLWISS
+6 NFRNWIFALLWMSS
-20 MSSLQAQTV
+20 IGSLQAQTA
-29 DALKVDTTQVDTA
+29 DMLAVDTTQVDTA
-42 KVELPWPRNLQ
+42 EVALPWPQNIQ
-53 ARLDSLVGSPML
+53 ARLDSLTKDRMFNS
-65 QYTQLGLMVY
+65 TQLGLMVY

-80 STLYVYNPRQTMRP
+80 STLYRFNARQTMRP
-94 ASTMKLLTSITA
+94 ASTMKLLTSISA
-106 LDQLGGKYKFKTSLY
+106 LDHLGARYEFRTSLY

-128 SVLVGDLYCVG
+128 SVLTGDLYCVG
-139 GMDPLFDKTD
+139 GMDPLFDTSD
-149 MGAFAES
+149 MKAFSES
-156 VKALGI
+156 VRALGI
-162 HTLRGKIVAVT
+162 HTLRGKIVEVR
-173 GFKDQDLLGEGWCWD
+173 GFKDSDLLGEGWCWD

-194 TPLLIDK
+194 SPLLIDK
-201 KDEFVSRFTKQLNR
+201 KDEFASRLAQMLDK
-215 DSVLVDGSATN
+215 DSIFVDGPSTT
-226 GQLPKNA
+226 GTLPKSA
-233 LLLCTRSHELVD
+233 LLLCSRSHPLVD

-255 NLYAESMFYQLAAAA
+255 NLYAESMFYQLGAAT

-278 HARQQVIKTLSKAGV
+278 HGRQMILKTLKNAGV
-293 RGQYKIADGSGLSL
+293 TGQYKIADGSGLSL

-312 PELLARLLIY
+312 PELLAKLLIY
-322 AYKKSSIIRDL
+322 AYRKSGIIRYL

-347 KRMKNGPAHI
+347 KRMKDSPAHL

-371 LAGYAVAANN
+371 LAGYALAANN

-406 CNALCK
+406 CKALCK

>member
-1 MKRLK
+1 MKK
-6 SYRNSIIALLWISS
+6 NYRNWILALLWMSS
-20 MSSLQAQTV
+20 IGSLQAQTA
-29 DALKVDTTQVDTA
+29 DMLSVDTTQVDTA
-42 KVELPWPRNLQ
+42 EVALPWPQNLQ
-53 ARLDSLVGSPML
+53 ARLDSLTKDRMFNS
-65 QYTQLGLMVY
+65 TQLGLMVY

-80 STLYVYNPRQTMRP
+80 STLYKFNPRQTMRP
-94 ASTMKLLTSITA
+94 ASTMKLLTSISA
-106 LDQLGGKYKFKTSLY
+106 LDHLGAKYDFRTSLY

-128 SVLVGDLYCVG
+128 SVLTGDLYCVG
-139 GMDPLFDKTD
+139 GMDPLFDTND
-149 MGAFAES
+149 MKAFAES
-156 VKALGI
+156 VRALGI
-162 HTLRGKIVAVT
+162 HTFRGKIVEVR
-173 GFKDQDLLGEGWCWD
+173 GFKDSDLLGEGWCWD

-194 TPLLIDK
+194 SPLLIDK
-201 KDEFVSRFTKQLNR
+201 KDEFASRLVQMLDK
-215 DSVLVDGSATN
+215 DSIFVDGPSTT
-226 GQLPKNA
+226 GTLPKNA
-233 LLLCTRSHELVD
+233 LLLCSRSHKLVD

-255 NLYAESMFYQLAAAA
+255 NLYAESMFYQLAAST

-278 HARQQVIKTLSKAGV
+278 HGRQMILKTLQNAGV
-293 RGQYKIADGSGLSL
+293 TGQYKIADGSGLSL

-312 PELLARLLIY
+312 PELLAKLLIY
-322 AYKKSSIIRDL
+322 AYRKSGIIRYL
-333 YVSLPIAGE
+333 YASLPIAGE

-347 KRMKNGPAHI
+347 KRMKDSPAHL

-371 LAGYAVAANN
+371 LAGYALASNN

>member
-1 MKRLK
+1 MKK
-6 SYRNSIIALLWISS
+6 NYRNWILALLWMSS
-20 MSSLQAQTV
+20 IGSLQAQTA
-29 DALKVDTTQVDTA
+29 DILTVDTTQVDTA
-42 KVELPWPRNLQ
+42 EVELPWPQNLQ
-53 ARLDSLVGSPML
+53 ARLDSLTKDRMFNS
-65 QYTQLGLMVY
+65 TQLGLMVY

-80 STLYVYNPRQTMRP
+80 STLYRFNALQTMRP
-94 ASTMKLLTSITA
+94 ASTMKLLTSISA
-106 LDQLGGKYKFKTSLY
+106 LDHLGARYDFRTSLY

-128 SVLVGDLYCVG
+128 SVLIGDLYCVG
-139 GMDPLFDKTD
+139 GMDPLFDTND
-149 MGAFAES
+149 MKAFAES
-156 VKALGI
+156 IKALGI
-162 HTLRGKIVAVT
+162 HTLRGKIVEVR
-173 GFKDQDLLGEGWCWD
+173 GFKDSDLLGEGWCWD

-194 TPLLIDK
+194 SPLLIEK
-201 KDEFVSRFTKQLNR
+201 KDEFASRLVQMLDK
-215 DSVLVDGSATN
+215 DSIFVDGPATI
-226 GQLPKNA
+226 GSLPKNA
-233 LLLCTRSHELVD
+233 LLLCSRSHKLVD

-255 NLYAESMFYQLAAAA
+255 NLYAESMFYQLAAST

-278 HARQQVIKTLSKAGV
+278 HGRQMILKTLQKAGV
-293 RGQYKIADGSGLSL
+293 TGQYKIADGSGLSL

-312 PELLARLLIY
+312 PELLAKLLIY
-322 AYKKSSIIRDL
+322 AYRKSGIIRYL

-347 KRMKNGPAHI
+347 KRMKDSPAHL

-371 LAGYAVAANN
+371 LAGYALAANN

-406 CNALCK
+406 CKALCK